1 MSLDKL
7 CYLWTFIL
15 SLTNLTNIT
24 DISWLIVLAPTVILW
39 GLAAFIILVAV
50 IAAVVLNNK

>member
-39 GLAAFIILVAV
+39 GLSVFIILLA
-50 IAAVVLNNK
+50 IITAAVLNNK

>member
-15 SLTNLTNIT
+15 SLTNLTDIT
-24 DISWLIVLAPTVILW
+24 DISCLIVLAPTVLLW
-39 GLAAFIILVAV
+39 GLSVFIILVAI
-50 IAAVVLNNK
+50 IAAAVLNNK

>member
-15 SLTNLTNIT
+15 SLTNLTDIT
-24 DISWLIVLAPTVILW
+24 DISWLIVLAPTVLLW
-39 GLAAFIILVAV
+39 GLSVFIILVAI
-50 IAAVVLNNK
+50 IAAAVLNNK